1 MILPEMDGRLHFRLF
16 NIKQLKK
23 NPLIRYILLLIPFLL
38 LSCKTDN
45 KKESSTHVH
54 HKKQVPLS
62 TPLAASTKAMVDELF
77 LIARNPQNEDM
88 WYLNAKK
95 ASKMEAQLPAL
106 VSNPNK
112 YIGIAFQTAFQWL
125 NAGEYDKSI
134 KSMDN
139 LFQYL
144 QSNKINPPQG
154 TLNKLKELH
163 ALGYIRKGEI
173 ENCLE
178 NHNEYSCLLPIEKTG
193 RHTNKTGS
201 ISAKAIYEE
210 LIKSDP
216 NNFQYKWLYNIVEMT
231 LGNYPNN
238 IPSNLLID
246 PKVFQ
251 SEASIG
257 RFTDIA
263 GGLGLAVNDISGSVV
278 LEDFNNDYY
287 LDLMVSSYGLEDQ
300 LHYFENDTQGGFID
314 KTKTAGLSG
323 LWSGLNMVQA
333 DYNNDGLID
342 VLVLRGAWLA
352 NEGQHPNSL
361 LKNEGNGRFRDVTKE
376 SGLYTKLPTQT
387 ASWADY
393 DNDGW
398 IDLFI
403 GNESSPSSQA
413 ACQLFHNNR
422 DGTFTEKANE
432 LGINIQGYI
441 KGSVWGDINQDN
453 WPDLYVSNL
462 MGPNYLMLNNG
473 AGTGFTNIA
482 PQSKT
487 SEPNNSFPCWFFDYN
502 QDGLDD
508 IFVSG
513 FDRKFN
519 EAAGQVAK
527 DYLGL
532 PVQATKPCLYK
543 NNGNNTFTEVSKTAN
558 VDKVLY
564 TMGCNIGDL
573 NNDGYPDFYAAT
585 GTPDFSALIPNR
597 MFLNSNGQQF
607 KDVTKIG
614 GFGHL
619 QKGHGVAF
627 GDIDADGDQDVYTVL
642 GGSYQGD
649 NFMNALFQNPG
660 TSNRFI
666 SLKLEGTTSNKA
678 AIGALVKTVVS
689 TEDGEKAFFQ
699 RVGSGA
705 SFGANSLQVEQGL
718 GSATSIKRIEIFW
731 PGSKDAEVIEDLE
744 LDSFYLIKQGSTKG
758 KKIERK
764 KIIFKKGDHH
774 HH

>member
-1 MILPEMDGRLHFRLF
+1 MT
-16 NIKQLKK
+16 
-23 NPLIRYILLLIPFLL
+23 RYILLIFPFLFL
-38 LSCKTDN
+38 ACQPDSAKDH
-45 KKESSTHVH
+45 SAHAH
-54 HKKQVPLS
+54 HQTQTEKPPSPL
-62 TPLAASTKAMVDELF
+62 PASTKAMAEELF
-77 LIARNPQNEDM
+77 SIARNPQNEDM

-95 ASKMEAQLPAL
+95 ARKMEAQLPAL
-106 VSNPNK
+106 ASNPSQ
-112 YIGIAFQTAFQWL
+112 YITMAFQSAFQWL

-134 KSMDN
+134 KRMND
-139 LFQYL
+139 LFTFL
-144 QSNKINPPQG
+144 QTNKINLPPA

-163 ALGYIRKGEI
+163 ALGYMRKGEI

-193 RHTNKTGS
+193 KHTNKSGS
-201 ISAKAIYEE
+201 NAAKAIYENLME
-210 LIKSDP
+210 IEP
-216 NNFQYKWLYNIVEMT
+216 NNFQYKWLYNIAQMT

-238 IPSNLLID
+238 IPPNLLID
-246 PKVFQ
+246 PQVFE
-251 SEASIG
+251 SEAPLD

-263 GGLGLAVNDISGSVV
+263 GGLGLAINDISGSVV
-278 LEDFNNDYY
+278 LEDFNNDHY

-300 LHYFENDTQGGFID
+300 LHYFENDKQGSFID
-314 KTKTAGLSG
+314 KTDAAGLTG

-342 VLVLRGAWLA
+342 VLVLRGGWFA

-376 SGLYTKLPTQT
+376 AGLYAKFPTQT
-387 ASWADY
+387 ATWADY

-398 IDLFI
+398 VDLFI
-403 GNESSPSSQA
+403 GNESSPSSVA
-413 ACQLFHNNR
+413 PCQLYHNNG
-422 DGTFTEKANE
+422 DGTFTEKAKE
-432 LGINIQGYI
+432 VGINIQGYI

-473 AGTGFTNIA
+473 KGTGFTNIA
-482 PQSKT
+482 QQTQT
-487 SEPNNSFPCWFFDYN
+487 SEPNSSFPCWFFDFN

-513 FDRKFN
+513 FDPNFN
-519 EAAGQVAK
+519 EAAGEVAK
-527 DYLGL
+527 DYLGMS
-532 PVQATKPCLYK
+532 TKAEKPRLYK
-543 NNGNNTFTEVSKTAN
+543 NNGNNTFTEVSKSAN

-573 NNDGYPDFYAAT
+573 NNDGFPDFYAAT

-607 KDVTKIG
+607 KDVTKAG

-627 GDIDADGDQDVYTVL
+627 GDIDADGDQDVYTVV

-660 TSNRFI
+660 TNNPSVT
-666 SLKLEGTTSNKA
+666 LKLEGTTSNKA
-678 AIGALVKTVVS
+678 AIGALVKTVV
-689 TEDGEKAFFQ
+689 TTKNGEKTFFQ
-699 RVGSGA
+699 RVSSGG
-705 SFGANSLQVEQGL
+705 SFGANSLRIEQGL
-718 GSATSIKRIEIFW
+718 GEATAIKQIEIFW
-731 PGSKDAEVIEDLE
+731 PGSKEVEIIKGLN
-744 LDSFYLIKQGSTKG
+744 LNGFYLIKQGTAKA
-758 KKIERK
+758 KKIDLK
-764 KIIFKKGDHH
+764 KIIFKKNTHQHH
-774 HH
+774 HNH